1 MTATTFA
8 VLLLAATTGA
18 SPSPAAA
25 STTQAPTARPRAP
38 LQRPAQRRAREALA
52 RTPATNPSAPSEATA
67 PTRATEGRTPSDGS
81 QSLAIAPQV
90 ASARALPVG
99 GLCVD
104 ALHDQASPQTC
115 VTASSTPTL
124 GSLYPLGPEFN
135 VDAAGHVGIGT
146 TSPAHAL
153 DLVGDLRGSGRFAVG
168 NASTIGFA
176 GVYDAVADLS
186 STIQDFSSSQDWT
199 PLRSYFWLD
208 PTHDLTGADA
218 TWIYSHD
225 FDVLIPSTNAQDFE
239 YVQGPYLL
247 AEHSGSGTVSTLGG
261 AVITAQ
267 CDGGH
272 VDFQQGALIDSV
284 GSGSGTIDE
293 NYGLTVLTGHGGGSG
308 WIGSDYSLFVARP
321 DATRPIQDHFGIY
334 IEDQTVATG
343 RNYALYSD
351 GGPVYIKG
359 HVGIGAEPSSYALQV
374 GNPGD
379 GTEARANAWNVLSS
393 REYKRDIE
401 ALDDAGYADIL
412 AKIEAVDVVHYR
424 YKDDD
429 HRHLGVIAED
439 SPTEILARDGKG
451 VSLGDYSAF
460 LLAGLK
466 AQQGELIALRAEL
479 AELRERLDRAGH

>member
-1 MTATTFA
+1 
-8 VLLLAATTGA
+8 V
-18 SPSPAAA
+18 S
-25 STTQAPTARPRAP
+25 QAPTARPRAP

-67 PTRATEGRTPSDGS
+67 PTRTTEGRTPSDGS

-124 GSLYPLGPEFN
+124 GSLYPLGPEFD

-153 DLVGDLRGSGRFAVG
+153 DLVGDLRGSGRFA
-168 NASTIGFA
+168 
-176 GVYDAVADLS
+176 
-186 STIQDFSSSQDWT
+186 
-199 PLRSYFWLD
+199 
-208 PTHDLTGADA
+208 
-218 TWIYSHD
+218 
-225 FDVLIPSTNAQDFE
+225 
-239 YVQGPYLL
+239 
-247 AEHSGSGTVSTLGG
+247 
-261 AVITAQ
+261 
-267 CDGGH
+267 
-272 VDFQQGALIDSV
+272 
-284 GSGSGTIDE
+284 
-293 NYGLTVLTGHGGGSG
+293 
-308 WIGSDYSLFVARP
+308 
-321 DATRPIQDHFGIY
+321 
-334 IEDQTVATG
+334 
-343 RNYALYSD
+343 
-351 GGPVYIKG
+351 
-359 HVGIGAEPSSYALQV
+359 V

-429 HRHLGVIAED
+429 HRHPGVIAED

-466 AQQGELIALRAEL
+466 AQQGELIELRAEL